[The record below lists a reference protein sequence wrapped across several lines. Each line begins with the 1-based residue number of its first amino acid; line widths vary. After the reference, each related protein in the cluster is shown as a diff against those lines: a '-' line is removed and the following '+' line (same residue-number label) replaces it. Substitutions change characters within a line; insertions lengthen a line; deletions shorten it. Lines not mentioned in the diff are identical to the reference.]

1 MSTIQISITLENETI
16 DKLDSVRGLAKRS
29 TVIQSIVSEYLEK
42 KRGNSPIA
50 KNPPSIKKRSSS

>member
-42 KRGNSPIA
+42 KSGNSPIA
-50 KNPPSIKKRSSS
+50 KNHPRMTKGDSS